1 MFQGLNI
8 NGVLKIKKLVI
19 ELNDR
24 DELLKKQDDLFV

>member
-1 MFQGLNI
+1 MFKGLNI

-24 DELLKKQDDLFV
+24 DELLKKQDGLFV